1 MRKLASIQRIEEV
14 KPIEGAD
21 FIVAYRVGGWWIVDR
36 KDSYQ
41 VGDLACYLEIDS
53 FAPTSLAPFL
63 SKGKE
68 PREYEGVRGERV
80 RTIRLKGQISQGL
93 LLSIEHCFPDQDLS
107 QFTEELDVTE
117 QLGIIK
123 WERPIP
129 LQLRGQ
135 VKGNWPAG
143 IPKTDEER
151 IQSLTK
157 YWDQNRLLTYE
168 VSEKVDG
175 SSMTAGFF
183 DNEFIVCSRNINLK
197 ETDSNR
203 FWLTA
208 RKFMLEEK
216 LLGLHMT
223 NLVLQG
229 ELLGPGIQGN
239 PYQLEDYEIYV
250 FSVFDQNTH
259 QYLDPATRRQVVAD
273 LGLNHVPII
282 HEEFPPSEMSV
293 SDILLMADGRSQ
305 ITPSTI
311 REGLVFKQ
319 VDGPVHWK
327 AISNDFLLKNKD

>member
-1 MRKLASIQRIEEV
+1 MRKLASIRRIDNLL
-14 KPIEGAD
+14 PIEGAD
-21 FIVAYRVGGWWIVDR
+21 LIECAVVGGWEVVVKKGEFSI
-36 KDSYQ
+36 
-41 VGDLACYLEIDS
+41 GDLATYFEVDS
-53 FAPTSLAPFL
+53 WIPYELAPFL
-63 SKGKE
+63 AKE
-68 PREYEGVRGERV
+68 KDPREYEGVKGERLK
-80 RTIRLKGQISQGL
+80 TIRLRKQLSQGL
-93 LLSIEHCFPDQDLS
+93 LLPIENCFPDQDFS
-107 QFTEELDVTE
+107 QFTEDLDVTE

-151 IQSLTK
+151 IQNLTK
-157 YWDQNRLLTYE
+157 YWNQQRTFTYE

-175 SSMTAGFF
+175 SSMTVGFF

-197 ETDSNR
+197 ETESNR
-203 FWLTA
+203 FWITA

-239 PYQLEDYEIYV
+239 LYKLEDYEIHI

-259 QYLDPATRRQVVAD
+259 QYLDPIARRQVVTD

-282 HEEFPPSEMSV
+282 HKEFCPHEMTV
-293 SDILLMADGRSQ
+293 SDILVMADGQSQ
-305 ITPSTI
+305 ITPSSI

-319 VDGPVHWK
+319 VDGSIHWK
-327 AISNDFLLKNKD
+327 AISNNFLLKSKD

>member
-1 MRKLASIQRIEEV
+1 MRKLASIRRV
-14 KPIEGAD
+14 DGLRPIEGAD
-21 FIVAYRVGGWWIVDR
+21 LIECAVVGGWEVVVKKGEFAVGNLATYFEVDSWIP
-36 KDSYQ
+36 Y
-41 VGDLACYLEIDS
+41 E
-53 FAPTSLAPFL
+53 LAPFL
-63 SKGKE
+63 SKEKE
-68 PREYEGVRGERV
+68 PREYEGVKGERLKTV
-80 RTIRLKGQISQGL
+80 RLRKQLSQGL
-93 LLSIEHCFPDQDLS
+93 LLPIRHCFPDQELS
-107 QFTEELDVTE
+107 QFTEDLDVTD

-151 IQSLTK
+151 IQNLTK
-157 YWDQNRLLTYE
+157 YWDQNRLLIYE

-216 LLGLHMT
+216 LFGLHMT

-282 HEEFPPSEMSV
+282 HEEFSPSEMTV
-293 SDILLMADGRSQ
+293 SNVLLMADGRSQ

-327 AISNDFLLKNKD
+327 AISNEFLLKNKD